1 MILEQVKEYF
11 GTSYNFEKET
21 DMSHT
26 NFVAWGIRGF
36 IPYASQRRIERIT
49 NGKLKADKDDTR
61 PS

>member
-1 MILEQVKEYF
+1 MILEEVKKYY

-26 NFVAWGIRGF
+26 NFVTWAIRGY
-36 IPYASQRRIERIT
+36 IPYASQRRIERFT
-49 NGKLKADKDDTR
+49 NGKLKASQDDTR

>member
-1 MILEQVKEYF
+1 MILEQVKEYY

-26 NFVAWGIRGF
+26 NFVTWAMRGY
-36 IPYASQRRIERIT
+36 IPYASQRRLERLT
-49 NGKLKADKDDTR
+49 KGKLKASQDDTR